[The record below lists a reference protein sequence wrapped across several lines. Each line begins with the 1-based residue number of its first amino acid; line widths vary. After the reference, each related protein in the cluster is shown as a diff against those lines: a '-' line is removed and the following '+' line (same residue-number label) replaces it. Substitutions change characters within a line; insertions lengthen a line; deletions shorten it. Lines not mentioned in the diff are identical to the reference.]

1 MPSPASARPDN
12 DVCRIPQHRNGLT
25 GVPTTLPVRNLEEAN
40 LLAHAIV
47 NTIPEPFLV
56 LDADLRVLEASRSF
70 YEIFKVAP
78 GQTQG
83 CLLYALGHG
92 QWDIPALRLL
102 LETILPERVA
112 MDGFEVDH
120 DFPVIG
126 HRIMLL
132 NARKVLYDESD
143 TMAILLAFRDV
154 TERRAIEQEK
164 EALLKR
170 SEELRR
176 QNEVLL
182 QEMKHRVANSLQII
196 ASILMLKARAVSSDE
211 TRFHLQDAHQRV
223 MSVAAVQQHL
233 DMSDGID
240 QIEVGNY
247 LQKLCTGLGT
257 SMIGDSQ
264 PVTITVSS
272 DTGMIPSAKAV
283 SLGLIV
289 TELVINALKYAFP
302 IHHPEATIDV
312 RYAIDQD
319 DWTMIVSDNGVGK
332 DADKPPK
339 ADGGLGTTIV
349 AALAKQLD
357 AKVTMTTSPAGFSV
371 TVARAAAA
379 TPLLQGA

>member
-1 MPSPASARPDN
+1 MPISD
-12 DVCRIPQHRNGLT
+12 GLT
-25 GVPTTLPVRNLEEAN
+25 GMSTTLPVRNLEEAN
-40 LLAHAIV
+40 LLAQAIV

-70 YEIFKVAP
+70 YEIFKVEPAE
-78 GQTQG
+78 TQG

-120 DFPVIG
+120 DFPAIG

-154 TERRAIEQEK
+154 TERRAIEHEK
-164 EALLKR
+164 QALLER
-170 SEELRR
+170 SEELRL

-182 QEMKHRVANSLQII
+182 QEMKHRVGNSLQII
-196 ASILMLKARAVSSDE
+196 ASILLLKARAVSSDE

-223 MSVAAVQQHL
+223 MSVAVVQQHL
-233 DMSDGID
+233 DMTNGID
-240 QIEVGNY
+240 QIEVGTY
-247 LQKLCTGLGT
+247 LEKLSAGLGA
-257 SMIGDSQ
+257 SMIGDNQ
-264 PVTITVSS
+264 PVTITVVS
-272 DTGMIPSAKAV
+272 DSGMIPSAKAV

-302 IHHPEATIDV
+302 EIHHQAAIAVRYTID
-312 RYAIDQD
+312 QN
-319 DWTMIVSDNGVGK
+319 DWTLIVSDNGVGK
-332 DADKPPK
+332 APNQAPK

-357 AKVTMTTSPAGFSV
+357 AKVTMKTDPAGFTVS
-371 TVARAAAA
+371 VARTLAAA
-379 TPLLQGA
+379 PLLEAA

>member
-1 MPSPASARPDN
+1 M
-12 DVCRIPQHRNGLT
+12 
-25 GVPTTLPVRNLEEAN
+25 PTTLPVRNLEEAN
-40 LLAHAIV
+40 LLAQAIV

-56 LDADLRVLEASRSF
+56 LDVDLRVLEASRSF
-70 YEIFKVAP
+70 YEIFKVEP
-78 GQTQG
+78 LQTQG
-83 CLLYALGHG
+83 YLLYALGHG
-92 QWDIPALRLL
+92 QWDIPALRVL
-102 LETILPERVA
+102 LETILPDQIA

-120 DFPVIG
+120 DFPAIG

-154 TERRAIEQEK
+154 TERRAIEHEK
-164 EALLKR
+164 EALLVRSDELLKR

-176 QNEVLL
+176 QNDVLL

-196 ASILMLKARAVSSDE
+196 ASILLLKARAVSSDE

-233 DMSDGID
+233 DMTDGID

-247 LQKLCTGLGT
+247 LDKLCAGLGA
-257 SMIGDSQ
+257 SMIGDDQ
-264 PVTITVSS
+264 PVAIKVTS

-302 IHHPEATIDV
+302 DQRREAAIDV
-312 RYAIDQD
+312 RYTINQD
-319 DWTMIVSDNGVGK
+319 DWMLIVSDNGVGK
-332 DADKPPK
+332 ATDTPQKI
-339 ADGGLGTTIV
+339 DGGLGTTIV

-357 AKVTMTTSPAGFSV
+357 AKVTTTTGPSGFAV
-371 TVARAAAA
+371 TVARAAA
-379 TPLLQGA
+379 TEPLLLQAA

>member
-1 MPSPASARPDN
+1 M
-12 DVCRIPQHRNGLT
+12 
-25 GVPTTLPVRNLEEAN
+25 PTTLPVRNLEEAN
-40 LLAHAIV
+40 LLAQAIV

-56 LDADLRVLEASRSF
+56 LDAELRVLEASRSF
-70 YEIFKVAP
+70 YEIFMVEPA
-78 GQTQG
+78 QTQG

-92 QWDIPALRLL
+92 QWDIPALRVL
-102 LETILPERVA
+102 LETILPEQIA

-120 DFPVIG
+120 DFPAIG

-154 TERRAIEQEK
+154 TERRAIEHEK
-164 EALLKR
+164 EALLKHSNELLKR

-196 ASILMLKARAVSSDE
+196 ASILLLKARAVSSDE

-233 DMSDGID
+233 DMTDGID

-247 LQKLCTGLGT
+247 LDKLCAGLGA
-257 SMIGDSQ
+257 SMIGDDQ
-264 PVTITVSS
+264 PVAIKVTS

-302 IHHPEATIDV
+302 DQRREAAINV
-312 RYAIDQD
+312 RYTINQD
-319 DWTMIVSDNGVGK
+319 DWMLIVSDNGVGK
-332 DADKPPK
+332 ATDTPPK
-339 ADGGLGTTIV
+339 IDGGLGTTIV

-357 AKVTMTTSPAGFSV
+357 AKVTTKTGPAGFAV
-371 TVARAAAA
+371 TVARAVAAA
-379 TPLLQGA
+379 PLLQAA

>member
-1 MPSPASARPDN
+1 MKALN
-12 DVCRIPQHRNGLT
+12 DLYLSEGLT
-25 GVPTTLPVRNLEEAN
+25 GVPARLPVRNLEEAN
-40 LLAHAIV
+40 LLAQAIV

-56 LDADLRVLEASRSF
+56 LDADLRVIEASRSF
-70 YEIFKVAP
+70 YEIFKVEPA
-78 GQTQG
+78 QTHG

-92 QWDIPALRLL
+92 QWDIPALRVL
-102 LETILPERVA
+102 LETILPEHVA
-112 MDGFEVDH
+112 MNGFEVDH
-120 DFPVIG
+120 DCPAIG

-132 NARKVLYDESD
+132 NARQVLYDESD
-143 TMAILLAFRDV
+143 TIAILLAFRDV
-154 TERRAIEQEK
+154 TERRAIEHEK
-164 EALLKR
+164 EELLKR

-196 ASILMLKARAVSSDE
+196 ASILLLKARAVASDE

-223 MSVAAVQQHL
+223 MSVAAVQQYL
-233 DMSDGID
+233 DMTDGID

-247 LQKLCTGLGT
+247 LEKLCAGLGA

-264 PVTITVSS
+264 PVAVKVTS

-302 IHHPEATIDV
+302 DQRSEAAINV
-312 RYAIDQD
+312 RYTIDQD
-319 DWTMIVSDNGVGK
+319 DWMLIVSDNGVGK
-332 DADKPPK
+332 AADTPPK
-339 ADGGLGTTIV
+339 TDGGLGTTIV

-357 AKVTMTTSPAGFSV
+357 AKITMATGAVGFQV
-371 TVARAAAA
+371 TVARAVAAA
-379 TPLLQGA
+379 PLLQAA

>member
-1 MPSPASARPDN
+1 
-12 DVCRIPQHRNGLT
+12 
-25 GVPTTLPVRNLEEAN
+25 VRNLEEAN
-40 LLAHAIV
+40 LLAQAIV

-70 YEIFKVAP
+70 YEIFEVDPA
-78 GQTQG
+78 QTQG
-83 CLLYALGHG
+83 CSLYALGHG
-92 QWDIPALRLL
+92 QWDIPALRVL

-120 DFPVIG
+120 VFPAIG

-154 TERRAIEQEK
+154 TERRAIELEK
-164 EALLKR
+164 AALLER
-170 SEELRR
+170 SEDLRR

-196 ASILMLKARAVSSDE
+196 ASILMLKARVVSSDE

-223 MSVAAVQQHL
+223 MSVATLQQHL
-233 DMSDGID
+233 DMTDGID

-247 LQKLCTGLGT
+247 LEKLCAGLGT
-257 SMIGDSQ
+257 SMIGDDQ
-264 PVTITVSS
+264 PVAIVVTS
-272 DTGMIPSAKAV
+272 DTGMIPSSKAV

-302 IHHPEATIDV
+302 DHRHEAAIDV
-312 RYAIDQD
+312 SYLIDENH
-319 DWTMIVSDNGVGK
+319 WTLIVSDNGVGK
-332 DADKPPK
+332 DLDEQPK
-339 ADGGLGTTIV
+339 TEGGLGTTIV
-349 AALAKQLD
+349 AALANQLD
-357 AKVTMTTSPAGFSV
+357 AQVTMKTGTAGLAV
-371 TVARAAAA
+371 TIARAA
-379 TPLLQGA
+379 